1 MKSPQG
7 SFWDGRAKKPWQK
20 GIPVVRRGVISAK
33 TRCTDVVSYQAF
45 ELEKIPLRHLHQQLS
60 LSSDYPRLQPA
71 GPGTDGRDLGAARS
85 AGQLDGELGGQN

>member
-20 GIPVVRRGVISAK
+20 GIPVVRESSLRK
-33 TRCTDVVSYQAF
+33 RVVPTLYQAF